1 MKNLTFIWFL
11 FALTM
16 ANGCVTIPEE
26 QHPLQDQFFLVLQLQ
41 EKQIENQ
48 QDLQHRLEKLEQI
61 LEGFA
66 QKLSLEFD
74 YQTKHIPHD
83 ETQIPKRKDSQHIE
97 LEALEKA
104 HEVFAFSLD
113 NIVKSEK
120 ENAQKIYEIQRHLA
134 KLETIFH
141 YNNMQMNVETKQSLK
156 HEKDENLMLPERS
169 ENISPEYLYERAL
182 EAFDKFQYQQ
192 ALDLWTEITLRFPEH
207 KTVSS
212 AYFWQGES
220 SYQMQDFKNAISK
233 YDKVIRKYPDSNKY
247 PAALLRQ
254 GLSYYALNNRQD
266 GRLRLQKLLE
276 KFPNRPE
283 TMRAEIFLNRQ

>member
-11 FALTM
+11 FALIM
-16 ANGCVTIPEE
+16 AKGCVTMPEK
-26 QHPLQDQFFLVLQLQ
+26 QQPLHDQYILVLQLQ

-48 QDLQHRLEKLEQI
+48 QDIQERLEKLELS
-61 LEGFA
+61 LENFA
-66 QKLSLEFD
+66 QKLSLEFAHH
-74 YQTKHIPHD
+74 TKTVSSD
-83 ETQIPKRKDSQHIE
+83 EIQFPKRKESQHLE
-97 LEALEKA
+97 LEALKEA

-113 NIVKSEK
+113 NIANSEK
-120 ENAQKIYEIQRHLA
+120 ENAQKIYELQQHLA
-134 KLETIFH
+134 KLKTIFQ
-141 YNNMQMNVETKQSLK
+141 YQNIQMTVEAKQSLK
-156 HEKDENLMLPERS
+156 HEKDENLMLSERS
-169 ENISPEYLYERAL
+169 ENISPEFLYERAL

-207 KTVSS
+207 KAVSS

-254 GLSYYALNNRQD
+254 GLSYYALNNHQD

-283 TMRAEIFLNRQ
+283 TMRAEFFLNRQ

>member
-11 FALTM
+11 FTLIM
-16 ANGCVTIPEE
+16 AKGCVTIPEE
-26 QHPLQDQFFLVLQLQ
+26 QHSLQDQFFLVLQLQ

-74 YQTKHIPHD
+74 YQTKPIPHD
-83 ETQIPKRKDSQHIE
+83 ETHITKRKESQQLE
-97 LEALEKA
+97 LEALKEA
-104 HEVFAFSLD
+104 HEVFALSLD
-113 NIVKSEK
+113 NIAKSEK
-120 ENAQKIYEIQRHLA
+120 ENAQKIYEIQQHLA
-134 KLETIFH
+134 KLKTIFQ
-141 YNNMQMNVETKQSLK
+141 YQNMQMNVEAKQSLK
-156 HEKDENLMLPERS
+156 HEKDENLMLSERS

-192 ALDLWTEITLRFPEH
+192 ALDLWTEMTILFPEH
-207 KTVSS
+207 KRVSS